1 MSDDYTFSDILFPE
15 YILNSIFHIRI
26 SALCSNAEI
35 TSKSIKMFITAFGA
49 FVRAFAKRLIMH
61 DRCNYII
68 IAGILC
74 DTLILIVRN
83 IHLSRL
89 KITRKEISREMMN
102 DLLNRGS
109 RRDLLQL
116 ITAIDAR
123 IQDGVHKLRGQ
134 LHAPAE

>member
-1 MSDDYTFSDILFPE
+1 
-15 YILNSIFHIRI
+15 
-26 SALCSNAEI
+26 
-35 TSKSIKMFITAFGA
+35 MFITAFGA